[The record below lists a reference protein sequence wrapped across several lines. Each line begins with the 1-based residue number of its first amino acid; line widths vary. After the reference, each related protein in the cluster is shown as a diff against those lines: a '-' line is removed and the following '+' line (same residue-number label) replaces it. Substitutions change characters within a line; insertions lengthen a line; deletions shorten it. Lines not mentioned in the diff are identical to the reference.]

1 MPRNLKLIVVGARF
15 FTGLPCLFPDSCGRT
30 LRKGI
35 FRVTASSC
43 LFNFGT
49 NRHKHMGNFTAFETK
64 MTAAGMGDAAVRAFR
79 RNYDALLRK
88 ETGMIPEGSI
98 SPAVGLPSFDSIAT
112 AEAAD
117 AGLLSQAVVIKLN
130 GGLGTSMG
138 LQGPK
143 SLLAVRD
150 GVNFL
155 DLMVRQILDLRKTS
169 GANVRLLLM
178 NSFSTSEDTLGH
190 LEKYRADGL
199 ADTSEVELM
208 QNQIPKI
215 DAATFDPVSW
225 PADPDL
231 EWCPPGHGDLYPA
244 LVGSGWLDRLLA
256 EGVKYAFVSNSD
268 NLGAILDPAILAYFA
283 KSGAPF
289 LMEVTRRTAADR
301 KGGHLAVRKSDGRL
315 LLREV
320 AQTPEEDVE
329 AFQDID
335 RHQYFNTNSL
345 WLRLDLLKE
354 QLAADSGVLP
364 LPMIRNNKTVDP
376 RDKKST
382 PVVQLEIA
390 MGAAIECF
398 EGSTAIDVPR
408 SRFAP
413 VKTTGDLLA
422 LRSDAYEVL
431 ENGQVRLAASRGG
444 VPPVISLSDEYK
456 LVDQIEGLGVPS
468 LVDCDSMT
476 VNGPM
481 KFAPGVIVRG
491 KVSFENADA
500 EIKTVSAGIYENQR
514 VGL

>member
-1 MPRNLKLIVVGARF
+1 
-15 FTGLPCLFPDSCGRT
+15 
-30 LRKGI
+30 
-35 FRVTASSC
+35 
-43 LFNFGT
+43 
-49 NRHKHMGNFTAFETK
+49 MGNFDAFEIK
-64 MTAAGMGDAAVRAFR
+64 MNAAGVSDAAIRTFR
-79 RNYDALLRK
+79 RNYEALLRD
-88 ETGMIPEGSI
+88 ETGMITEDSI
-98 SPAVGLPSFDSIAT
+98 SPAAGLASFDEISGL
-112 AEAAD
+112 EADPA
-117 AGLLSQAVVIKLN
+117 LLSQAVVIKLN
-130 GGLGTSMG
+130 GGLGTGMG

-143 SLLAVRD
+143 SLLSVRD

-155 DLMVRQILDLRKTS
+155 DLMVRQILDLRKRS
-169 GANVRLLLM
+169 GTDVRLLLM

-190 LEKYRADGL
+190 LTKYESQGL
-199 ADTSEVELM
+199 SEAREVELM

-215 DAATFDPVSW
+215 DAKTLAPAEW
-225 PADPDL
+225 PADPEL

-244 LVGSGWLDRLLA
+244 LVGSGWLDRLLE

-268 NLGAILDPAILAYFA
+268 NLGAILDPAILTYFA

-301 KGGHLAVRKSDGRL
+301 KGGHLAVRKSDSRL

-320 AQTPEEDVE
+320 AQCPDADVD

-382 PVVQLEIA
+382 AVVQLEIA

-398 EGSTAIDVPR
+398 EGAAAIDVPR

-413 VKTTGDLLA
+413 VKTTADLLA

-431 ENGQVRLAASRGG
+431 DDGQVRLAAERDG
-444 VPPVISLSDEYK
+444 VPPNIVLSDDYK
-456 LVDQIEGLGVPS
+456 LVDQLEPLGVPS
-468 LVDCDSMT
+468 LIRCRSLKIQ
-476 VNGPM
+476 GPVH
-481 KFAPGVIVRG
+481 FDDGVVIEGDV
-491 KVSFENADA
+491 
-500 EIKTVSAGIYENQR
+500 EIHNHTPERMIIGAGLYKDQ
-514 VGL
+514 VLGL

>member
-1 MPRNLKLIVVGARF
+1 
-15 FTGLPCLFPDSCGRT
+15 
-30 LRKGI
+30 
-35 FRVTASSC
+35 
-43 LFNFGT
+43 
-49 NRHKHMGNFTAFETK
+49 MGNFTAFETK
-64 MTAAGMGDAAVRAFR
+64 MTAAGMGDAAIRAFR
-79 RNYDALLRK
+79 RNYEALLRN
-88 ETGMIPEGSI
+88 ETGMIPEETITSAERLPTLDRI
-98 SPAVGLPSFDSIAT
+98 TPAGTIG
-112 AEAAD
+112 AE
-117 AGLLSQAVVIKLN
+117 LLSQALVIKLN

-143 SLLAVRD
+143 SLLPVRD

-155 DLMVRQILDLRKTS
+155 DLMVRQILDLRKSS

-178 NSFSTSEDTLGH
+178 NSFSTSADTLAH
-190 LEKYRADGL
+190 LEKYRAQGL
-199 ADTSEVELM
+199 ADASEVELM

-215 DAATFDPVSW
+215 DAATLLPVEW
-225 PADPDL
+225 PADPSL

-256 EGVKYAFVSNSD
+256 EGVNYAFVSNSD
-268 NLGAILDPAILAYFA
+268 NLGAILDPAILRYFA
-283 KSGAPF
+283 ESGAPF

-320 AQTPEEDVE
+320 AQCRDDDVE
-329 AFQDID
+329 AFQDIE

-354 QLAADSGVLP
+354 QLAAGAGVLP

-398 EGSTAIDVPR
+398 EGAAAIEVPR

-431 ENGQVRLAASRGG
+431 DDGQVRLAASRNG

-456 LVDQIEGLGVPS
+456 LVDQIAALGVPG
-468 LVDCDSMT
+468 LIDCKT
-476 VNGPM
+476 LQVAGPL
-481 KFAPGVIVRG
+481 KFSPGVVIRG
-491 KVSFENADA
+491 EVQFTNSSSEVQ
-500 EIKTVSAGIYENQR
+500 TVQPGIYENES
-514 VGL
+514 VDLAVK

>member
-1 MPRNLKLIVVGARF
+1 
-15 FTGLPCLFPDSCGRT
+15 
-30 LRKGI
+30 
-35 FRVTASSC
+35 
-43 LFNFGT
+43 
-49 NRHKHMGNFTAFETK
+49 MGNFAAFETK
-64 MTAAGMGDAAVRAFR
+64 MIAAGMGDAAIRAFR
-79 RNYDALLRK
+79 RNYEALLRN
-88 ETGMIPEGSI
+88 ESGLIPEATI
-98 SPAVGLPSFDSIAT
+98 SPAEGLASFEEIAAT
-112 AEAAD
+112 GAAD
-117 AGLLSQAVVIKLN
+117 AALLSQAVVIKLN
-130 GGLGTSMG
+130 GGLGTGMG

-143 SLLAVRD
+143 SLLSVRE

-155 DLMVRQILDLRKTS
+155 DLMVRQILELRKTS

-178 NSFSTSEDTLGH
+178 NSFSTSEDTLAH
-190 LEKYRADGL
+190 LAKYRAQGL
-199 ADTSEVELM
+199 ADAAEVELM

-215 DAATFDPVSW
+215 DAATFLPVEW

-268 NLGAILDPAILAYFA
+268 NLGAILDPAILRYFA
-283 KSGAPF
+283 ESGAPF

-320 AQTPEEDVE
+320 AQCPEEDMA

-335 RHQYFNTNSL
+335 RHRYFNTNSL

-382 PVVQLEIA
+382 AVVQLESA

-398 EGSTAIDVPR
+398 EGAAAIDVPR

-431 ENGQVRLAASRGG
+431 DDGQVRLTASRNG

-456 LVDQIEGLGVPS
+456 LVDAIEALGVPG
-468 LVDCDSMT
+468 LIGCDSLTISGPIRFAAGVVIEGKVEFKNTSPENMT
-476 VNGPM
+476 VE
-481 KFAPGVIVRG
+481 PGVYRDQIV
-491 KVSFENADA
+491 NW
-500 EIKTVSAGIYENQR
+500 
-514 VGL
+514 